1 MARITADGKQ
11 IETDEG
17 TRLVR
22 ALEAGGVDVSHRC
35 GGFARCTTCRVSFND
50 GEPEV
55 MTKAE
60 FEKLG
65 DDRED
70 YRLSCQIVCVDGM
83 DVDVLMKVSDM
94 DYDEAGPEP
103 EVEVTPDP
111 AVFPISELE
120 DEDEV
125 A

>member
-11 IETDEG
+11 IESEQG

-35 GGFARCTTCRVSFND
+35 GGFAKCTTCRVSFND
-50 GEPEV
+50 GEPSV

-65 DDRED
+65 DDRDE
-70 YRLSCQIVCVDGM
+70 YRLSCQIQCADGM

-94 DYDEAGPEP
+94 DYDEAGPEV

-111 AVFPISELE
+111 AVFPIDELE
-120 DEDEV
+120 ASSE
-125 A
+125 